1 MRKFRP
7 ASLLAILCLAGSLIT
22 SQLNLVA
29 MGAGSD
35 SLISSIQ
42 PPVQRE
48 VQQAEGPLSTIEI
61 TIGPFDLH
69 KRYRSMEGP
78 YVREP
83 LRIADLIASKQIE
96 IPEALVQF
104 VEGSSKQAPSMS
116 GSAKSAAKADA
127 TDGGVKGLTT
137 APKKAREL
145 LWLKSVKLEVLD
157 ENGQVLPTDEF
168 FCHSTIDVDLDFR
181 SKVFPESEQ
190 PGSMR
195 HIVLSQG
202 QTEFSF
208 PRGYGLPVASDE
220 TWRFIFQA
228 INRDSDKHRRV
239 KQRCVLSF
247 VRDAELVYP
256 IKALFW
262 YYPVINVVI
271 DRNSPEAAQ
280 QEHNMCP
287 DCSLMSDGVPA
298 PSSMKSMIFSDELG
312 RKQIG
317 HWVVPP
323 GTHTYTSPVTTI
335 TSPANADFSAI
346 DRRVHLVMAHVHPYC
361 EKFSLVEC
369 DGKNRKEVISIKA
382 RTQSKPLQILHID
395 TLSSSEGIPL
405 LAGKNYELE
414 ATYVNPTAQPQDSMA
429 GMAIYCAD
437 TKFVRPDW
445 SYGADNPASCGIP
458 VGKSRT
464 KAK

>member
-1 MRKFRP
+1 MRKFSP
-7 ASLLAILCLAGSLIT
+7 ASVLATLCLVGSLFAN
-22 SQLNLVA
+22 QLKLPA
-29 MGAGSD
+29 MGAGFD
-35 SLISSIQ
+35 SLVSTAL
-42 PPVQRE
+42 PVQRDS
-48 VQQAEGPLSTIEI
+48 QQTEGPLSTVEI
-61 TIGPFDLH
+61 TIGPFDLA
-69 KRYRSMEGP
+69 KKYRSMEGP

-83 LRIADLIASKQIE
+83 LRIADLIASKQIQ

-104 VEGSSKQAPSMS
+104 VEGCSKPAPSMS
-116 GSAKSAAKADA
+116 GSAKGAKSDVPDA
-127 TDGGVKGLTT
+127 GVIGLNTARTKG
-137 APKKAREL
+137 REL

-157 ENGQVLPTDEF
+157 ENDQVLPTDEF

-181 SKVFPESEQ
+181 SHVFPESEQ

-247 VRDAELVYP
+247 VRDSELVYP

-280 QEHNMCP
+280 EEHNMCP

-298 PSSMKSMIFSDELG
+298 PSSMRSMIFNDELG

-323 GTHTYTSPVTTI
+323 GTHTYTSPVSTI

-346 DRRVHLVMAHVHPYC
+346 NRRVHLVMAHVHPYC
-361 EKFSLVEC
+361 EKFALVEC
-369 DGKNRKEVISIKA
+369 NGKARKDVIVVKA
-382 RTQSKPLQILHID
+382 RTQEKPLQILHID

-405 LAGKNYELE
+405 IAGKHYELE

-445 SYGADNPASCGIP
+445 SYAGDSNPADCGLP
-458 VGKSRT
+458 VSKR